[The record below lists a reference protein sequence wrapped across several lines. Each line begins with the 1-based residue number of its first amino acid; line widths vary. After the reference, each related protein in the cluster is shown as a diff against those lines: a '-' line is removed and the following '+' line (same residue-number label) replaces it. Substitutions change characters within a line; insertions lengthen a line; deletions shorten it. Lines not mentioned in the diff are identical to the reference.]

1 MQILAIDPATVF
13 GYCYGPEIV
22 ATGFHNLGPA
32 KESKGRRLLDFYAH
46 LERLLKESNAEMI
59 AYERPAGGHFTGVQF
74 HCNLEAIIL
83 VLAELNNIKAV
94 PISSK
99 SVKKFITGNGN
110 AKKPEMVAEIKKTYP
125 HVKDHNEADAI
136 GIYHFAQETIKN
148 V

>member
-13 GYCYGPEIV
+13 GYCYGPEMA

-46 LERLLKESNAEMI
+46 LERLIKKSNAKVI

-83 VLAELNNIKAV
+83 VLAELNNIQVIPVSA
-94 PISSK
+94 K
-99 SVKKFITGNGN
+99 SVKKFVTGNGN
-110 AKKPEMVAEIKKTYP
+110 AKKPEMVAEIKKAYP
-125 HVKDHNEADAI
+125 HVRDHNEADAI
-136 GIYHFAQETIKN
+136 GIYNFVKN
-148 V
+148 NLENV